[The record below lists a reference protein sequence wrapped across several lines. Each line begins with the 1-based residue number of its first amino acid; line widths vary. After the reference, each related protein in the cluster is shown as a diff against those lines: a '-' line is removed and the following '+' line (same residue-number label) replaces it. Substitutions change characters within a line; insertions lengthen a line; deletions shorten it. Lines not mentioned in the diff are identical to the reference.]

1 MFFFQHY
8 VWREQFGAD
17 TIVNDWT
24 PPEVLLKYHPGGFFG
39 HDKEGCPIWIDPIGR
54 ADVKGET
61 SCIL

>member
-1 MFFFQHY
+1 M
-8 VWREQFGAD
+8 
-17 TIVNDWT
+17 NDWT

-61 SCIL
+61 S